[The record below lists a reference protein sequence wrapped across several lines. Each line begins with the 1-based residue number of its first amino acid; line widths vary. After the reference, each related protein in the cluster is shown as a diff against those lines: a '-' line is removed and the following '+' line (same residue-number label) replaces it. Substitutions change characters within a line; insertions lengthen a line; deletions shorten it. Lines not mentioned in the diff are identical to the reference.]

1 MICRKKL
8 LGLTTSL
15 AEALVEALA
24 EWAVGGVELMK
35 VF

>member
-15 AEALVEALA
+15 AEALVEG
-24 EWAVGGVELMK
+24 AVGGVELMK